1 MILITT
7 ELLNFFFKKKYWW
20 QDAFDKNSENINSNN
35 CGMIFALSTNVCMQK
50 GTMLLNNIQTT
61 LKKECCVSEI
71 WVI

>member
-1 MILITT
+1 
-7 ELLNFFFKKKYWW
+7 
-20 QDAFDKNSENINSNN
+20 
-35 CGMIFALSTNVCMQK
+35 MIFALSTNVCMQK